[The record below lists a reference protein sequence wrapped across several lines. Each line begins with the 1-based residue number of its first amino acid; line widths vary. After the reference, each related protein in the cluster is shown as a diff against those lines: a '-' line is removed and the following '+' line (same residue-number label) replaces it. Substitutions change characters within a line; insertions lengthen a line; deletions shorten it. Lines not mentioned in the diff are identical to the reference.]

1 MEIHMANELNKIEKQ
16 VLKQVNLNEGI
27 LTKILAK
34 IYKPKVDRVLKKMI
48 KGMMDDPDLQAKLA
62 SIQQLRKELERDSKD
77 YCKKRPQ
84 SPLCKDGKRKSI
96 YN

>member
-1 MEIHMANELNKIEKQ
+1 MANELNRLENRL
-16 VLKQVNLNEGI
+16 LKQIDLNEGF
-27 LTKILAK
+27 LTKLLAK
-34 IYKPKVDRVLKKMI
+34 IYKPRVNKVLKKMI
-48 KGMMDDPDLQAKLA
+48 KAMTDDPDLQAKLA

-77 YCKKRPQ
+77 YCKKRPE